1 MNKTTSAGR
10 IRIVT
15 MIATNGQW
23 IASLT
28 GTDHREIVVA
38 EADEE
43 EPAGREVIKAVKK
56 AFGVKLKVRT

>member
-1 MNKTTSAGR
+1 
-10 IRIVT
+10 
-15 MIATNGQW
+15 MIASNGQW

-28 GTDHREIVVA
+28 GTNHREIVVA